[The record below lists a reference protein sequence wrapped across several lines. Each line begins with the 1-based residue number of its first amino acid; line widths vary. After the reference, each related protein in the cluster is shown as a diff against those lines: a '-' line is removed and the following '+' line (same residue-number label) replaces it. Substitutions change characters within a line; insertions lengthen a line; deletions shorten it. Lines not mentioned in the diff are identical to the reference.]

1 MPARIRKIRHDEDT
15 RTRIKVGNIINRLQ
29 KHVDGD
35 IEMSATQLRAAEIL
49 LRKTLPDLTSV
60 EHSGEVTTSYV
71 MQMPPVAESTEE
83 WLKTTSK
90 LSGVPSQDH
99 KAH

>member
-29 KHVDGD
+29 KHVDGEID
-35 IEMSATQLRAAEIL
+35 MSATQLRAAEIL

-60 EHSGEVTTSYV
+60 EHSGEVATSYV
-71 MQMPPVAESTEE
+71 MQMPPVAESNEE

-90 LSGVPSQDH
+90 SSGVPNQDPKPH
-99 KAH
+99 

>member
-15 RTRIKVGNIINRLQ
+15 RTRIKVGNILTRLQ
-29 KHVDGD
+29 KHVDGEID
-35 IEMSATQLRAAEIL
+35 MSSTQLKAAEIL

-71 MQMPPVAESTEE
+71 MQMPSVAENASE
-83 WLKTTSK
+83 WLKTVSK
-90 LSGVPSQDH
+90 SSGVLKTDPKPH
-99 KAH
+99 